1 MTSPAPQTSSSAAAL
16 PSRAPLVWL
25 AFGAFAVATEAFM
38 IAPLLPDIGGDL
50 SVGVGQAGQLITA
63 FALTYAISSPVL
75 TALTAGVH
83 RRRLLIVCM
92 GAFTLAN
99 LLAVAA
105 GDYWELM
112 AARILLALAAGLYL
126 PNATALAGALVP
138 SQQRGRALAI
148 ISGGSSLAIVLGVPL
163 GALIGHA
170 LGWRM
175 TFGGVAILAA
185 IATAGL
191 MIGLPGD
198 IGAALPVA
206 SLRQRIDVA
215 RRPAVLAAMLVT
227 VLWAS
232 GAYTLYG
239 YLATYLAAAAGIS
252 GTSLSAVLFV
262 WGVAAATGVFCG
274 GSLTDRFGARQVIV
288 PALSILACAFA
299 SLSASAAW
307 LTPAQALAPVL
318 ISIVIWGVSAWT
330 FMPSQQARLIAIGGV
345 AAAPV
350 ALSLNASFMYAGFS
364 LGAVIGSVTLAV
376 SSHVSLGLVG
386 AVLELSA
393 VGLVLATSRKP
404 VAAPAVASS

>member
-1 MTSPAPQTSSSAAAL
+1 MTSPAPQPNSAAATL

-38 IAPLLPDIGGDL
+38 IAPLLPDIAGDL
-50 SVGVGQAGQLITA
+50 SVGVGQAGQLITV

-75 TALTAGVH
+75 TAFTAAVH

-112 AARILLALAAGLYL
+112 AARVLLALAAGLYL

-138 SQQRGRALAI
+138 PQQRGRALAI

-185 IATAGL
+185 VATAGL
-191 MIGLPGD
+191 MIGLPRD

-206 SLRQRIDVA
+206 SLRERIDVA
-215 RRPAVLAAMLVT
+215 RRPAVLAALLVT
-227 VLWAS
+227 LLWAS
-232 GAYTLYG
+232 GAYTLYA
-239 YLATYLAAAAGIS
+239 YLATYLGATAGIG
-252 GTSLSAVLFV
+252 GTYLSAVLFV
-262 WGVAAATGVFCG
+262 WGVAAATGVFSG
-274 GSLTDRFGARQVIV
+274 GSLTDRFGARRVIV

-307 LTPAQALAPVL
+307 LTPAQALMPVL
-318 ISIVIWGVSAWT
+318 IAIVIWGVSAWT

-364 LGAVIGSVTLAV
+364 LGAVIGSVTLAAA
-376 SSHVSLGLVG
+376 SHVSLGLVG
-386 AVLELSA
+386 AVLELLA

-404 VAAPAVASS
+404 AAAPAVASS